1 MQNER
6 ELQNTPKSGRQMS
19 ATRPSL
25 TIERQEVWTIGK
37 HSRQL

>member
-6 ELQNTPKSGRQMS
+6 ESQNTPKSGGQTS

-25 TIERQEVWTIGK
+25 TIEHQEVWTIGK
-37 HSRQL
+37 HSRKL